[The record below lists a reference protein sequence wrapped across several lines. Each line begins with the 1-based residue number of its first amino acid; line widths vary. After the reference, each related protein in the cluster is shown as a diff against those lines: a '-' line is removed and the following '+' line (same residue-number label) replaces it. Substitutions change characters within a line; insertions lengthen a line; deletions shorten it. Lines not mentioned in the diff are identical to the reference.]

1 MDGSTAGNGLRCP
14 TVSVA
19 PAALTLDG
27 RHARARI
34 DIHRYFARCRR
45 LYCGPNA
52 AQTAPLPFQRPEQ
65 AMATPAATAPSPE
78 LAPAIVQAVDN
89 GDAFAAVDLG
99 SNSFHL
105 LVARMDGGTLQV
117 IDRHKEM
124 VRLGEGLTT
133 DKHLREDVAERA
145 LACLERMGQRLKDMP
160 PERVRAVGTNT
171 LRQVR
176 PEARFLP
183 RAERALGHTIEVIAG
198 REEARLIYLGVSHG
212 LAIGDEKRLVIDIGG
227 GSTELIVG
235 QGFTPTLRE
244 SLHMGCVSMSQRFFG
259 GDKITAKQM
268 DKAELY
274 GALEVRPVREL
285 FRQSGWATTT
295 GSSGTIKSIAAVVTA
310 EGWSEDGITAE
321 SLDRL
326 REALLEACKVSAL
339 TLKGLSDERRP
350 VFAGGVVVLRALFSS
365 LAIAHMRVSD
375 QALREGLIY
384 EMVGRLEHED
394 VRERTVATLTRRFDA
409 DQAHA
414 SRVRETALH
423 LLEQLRE
430 PWLLDHPDY
439 APMLG
444 WAADLHEIGLAVSH
458 SQYQKHGAY
467 LIDNADLSGFTR
479 QEQQVLA
486 ALVLGHRRK
495 FPVDAFLALPSGVRG
510 CARRLC
516 VLLRLAVLMHRG
528 RSPDSKPEPTL
539 SADGDTLAL
548 RFPDGWI
555 DEHPLTRLE
564 LEEEASRLV
573 PGGLCLDFG

>member
-1 MDGSTAGNGLRCP
+1 
-14 TVSVA
+14 
-19 PAALTLDG
+19 
-27 RHARARI
+27 
-34 DIHRYFARCRR
+34 
-45 LYCGPNA
+45 
-52 AQTAPLPFQRPEQ
+52 
-65 AMATPAATAPSPE
+65 MATPASTAPAAD
-78 LAPAIVQAVDN
+78 LTPAITRALDN
-89 GDAFAAVDLG
+89 GDTFAAVDLG

-124 VRLGEGLTT
+124 VRLGEGLTN

-183 RAERALGHTIEVIAG
+183 RAERALGHAIEVIAG
-198 REEARLIYLGVSHG
+198 REEARLIYLGVVHG

-227 GSTELIVG
+227 GSTEVIVG

-259 GDKITAKQM
+259 NDKITAKQM

-274 GALEVRPVREL
+274 GAMEVRPVREL
-285 FRQSGWATTT
+285 FRQSGWATAT
-295 GSSGTIKSIAAVVTA
+295 GSSGTIKSIAAVVTG

-326 REALLEACKVSAL
+326 REAILDAGKVSAL
-339 TLKGLSDERRP
+339 GFKGLSDERRP
-350 VFAGGVVVLRALFSS
+350 VFAGGVAVLRSLFTS
-365 LAIAHMRVSD
+365 LAIQHMRASD
-375 QALREGLIY
+375 QALREGLLY

-394 VRERTVATLTRRFDA
+394 VRERTVATLTRRFDT

-414 SRVRETALH
+414 ARVKETALH
-423 LLEQLRE
+423 LLAQVRKSWQLT
-430 PWLLDHPDY
+430 HPDY

-444 WAADLHEIGLAVSH
+444 WAAELHEIGLAVAH

-467 LIDNADLSGFTR
+467 VIGNADLSGFTR

-495 FPVDAFLALPSGVRG
+495 FPVDAFLELPSGMRC
-510 CARRLC
+510 CARRIC

-528 RSPDSKPEPTL
+528 RSPDTTPEPTL
-539 SADGDTLAL
+539 STDEDTVTL
-548 RFPDGWI
+548 RFPDDWL
-555 DEHPLTRLE
+555 DQHPLTRLE
-564 LEEEASRLV
+564 LEEEATRLV
-573 PGGLCLDFG
+573 AGGLTLDFG